1 MTRRSRFSNTLTVHV
16 CDSGIEDHHKV
27 VILLL
32 TISRD
37 ITRYHKMSG
46 GLLLI
51 NCIPNPIPAPEPN
64 SHPVQRI
71 PCVWPRQSPLCLCS
85 WSDTTWWWYPVSLDA
100 IMISSCADCADM
112 CWYVLIKLNEN
123 NPWHKRPGTRQTHW
137 HIELDLFSTL
147 PAIEATIRWMRLF
160 LCSSVSCGSAL
171 SARPSQ
177 AMVISHGTLWN
188 IMEHISWIS
197 LKVSNIPTNLPTI
210 PNMSQ
215 HTFLENGIDTKPSSK
230 APSHGRTWAVGT
242 ALLQRYCWP
251 AQLCL
256 GFWDDKGTTRG
267 NHRTPHDRRNIKQLK
282 SIMEKK
288 TFTLMGILLAKLA
301 KYGEV
306 LKKKGHF
313 LHFKRLLRR
322 MKAWNTNWKVIECH
336 KDPLW
341 VSLWFPLRQ
350 GQLESPEVILSMN
363 DSVLASW
370 D

>member
-1 MTRRSRFSNTLTVHV
+1 MITTH
-16 CDSGIEDHHKV
+16 
-27 VILLL
+27 
-32 TISRD
+32 D
-37 ITRYHKMSG
+37 I
-46 GLLLI
+46 
-51 NCIPNPIPAPEPN
+51 NDPAPDKHIDTLSWTSLPRCQPSRPPSDGCACSFAPLSPAAVRCRHVHHRPWSFHME
-64 SHPVQRI
+64 RI
-71 PCVWPRQSPLCLCS
+71 GTS
-85 WSDTTWWWYPVSLDA
+85 WNTYA
-100 IMISSCADCADM
+100 I
-112 CWYVLIKLNEN
+112 
-123 NPWHKRPGTRQTHW
+123 
-137 HIELDLFSTL
+137 
-147 PAIEATIRWMRLF
+147 
-160 LCSSVSCGSAL
+160 
-171 SARPSQ
+171 
-177 AMVISHGTLWN
+177 
-188 IMEHISWIS
+188 WIS

-215 HTFLENGIDTKPSSK
+215 HNFLENGIDAKPSTK

-282 SIMEKK
+282 SNMEEKNL
-288 TFTLMGILLAKLA
+288 TLMGSLRAKLA

-306 LKKKGHF
+306 LKKKGNF
-313 LHFKRLLRR
+313 LHFKRLLHR
-322 MKAWNTNWKVIECH
+322 MKAWNTTNWKVIECH

-350 GQLESPEVILSMN
+350 GEPESPEVILSMN